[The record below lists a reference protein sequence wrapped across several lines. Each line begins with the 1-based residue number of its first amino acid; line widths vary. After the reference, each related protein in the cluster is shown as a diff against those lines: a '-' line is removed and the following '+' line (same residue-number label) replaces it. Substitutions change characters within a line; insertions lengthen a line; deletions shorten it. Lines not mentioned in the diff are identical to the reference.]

1 MSLWAKTIPGDG
13 LNSELLAIASWIWKL
28 IALMLEWEAWY
39 LKQPL
44 SLPLMSLGCINLHNK
59 FTHLW
64 TAQRY
69 WMVSFSEDIYITYGA
84 MGYSLPVYLIS
95 KYSWYTFSSHFNT
108 QFQIAFYACPVGCEK
123 YELCLPRMF
132 HWVLS
137 LSTHCK
143 QGSCLT
149 TCSCYT
155 FDSISGF
162 PLRPCSLCT
171 FKWLSEAGVL
181 ELKEGSP
188 SSSHQTESFGSPT
201 VVWGPSCT
209 IFFPYPFFSNVSDLY

>member
-1 MSLWAKTIPGDG
+1 MCVHVCYINICIHLPSLCLIGWILRETKYEITDLHVSLGKDYSWRWSQQWAVSHCF
-13 LNSELLAIASWIWKL
+13 LN
-28 IALMLEWEAWY
+28 LEIDCLNARMGSVVFEATT
-39 LKQPL
+39 K
-44 SLPLMSLGCINLHNK
+44 STLMSLGCINLHNK

-95 KYSWYTFSSHFNT
+95 KYSWYAFSSHFNT
-108 QFQIAFYACPVGCEK
+108 QFQISFYACPVGCGK

-137 LSTHCK
+137 LSK

-155 FDSISGF
+155 FDSVSGF
-162 PLRPCSLCT
+162 PLRPCSLGT
-171 FKWLSEAGVL
+171 FK
-181 ELKEGSP
+181 
-188 SSSHQTESFGSPT
+188 
-201 VVWGPSCT
+201 
-209 IFFPYPFFSNVSDLY
+209 